1 MGAYQF
7 ILFKCILKL
16 CFFLIEWIVVHL
28 KLVGRLGKCGVSSIR
43 VAPPAPAGR
52 PPSHKS
58 HEGSRVT
65 LVIIMILITQG
76 WIFFLTG
83 PGECFT

>member
-1 MGAYQF
+1 MYF
-7 ILFKCILKL
+7 IKVHSKIV
-16 CFFLIEWIVVHL
+16 FFLIEWFVVHL

-43 VAPPAPAGR
+43 VAPAGR

-58 HEGSRVT
+58 REGSRVT

-76 WIFFLTG
+76 WIFFLTSHG
-83 PGECFT
+83 